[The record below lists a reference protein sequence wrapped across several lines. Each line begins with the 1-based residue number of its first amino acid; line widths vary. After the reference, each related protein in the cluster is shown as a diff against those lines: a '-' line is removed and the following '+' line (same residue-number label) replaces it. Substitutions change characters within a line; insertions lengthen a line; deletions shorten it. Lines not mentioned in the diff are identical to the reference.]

1 MRMGYLL
8 TMIKNMNDPYK
19 YEGQD
24 APTVQSGEDPDFG
37 ALLAP
42 DLAAGGRLAKYAKAI
57 TAMRWKIDPDPNYH
71 WGWLSAIERVMSD
84 AALVALQRGD
94 LPEAKRIAQLGN
106 EFLVPFE
113 YGTIGKAA
121 GQKVSRAIL
130 TAFAGEKRH
139 TVEYVDRDGLS
150 ATSTLDTPEWTECQQ
165 KAEAT
170 LCNIKK
176 GLDEK

>member
-71 WGWLSAIERVMSD
+71 WGWLSAIERVLSD

-94 LPEAKRIAQLGN
+94 KDGAKKIAKLGN
-106 EFLVPFE
+106 EFLVPFK

-121 GQKVSRAIL
+121 GQKVSRSIID
-130 TAFAGEKRH
+130 TFTGDKRH
-139 TVEYVDRDGLS
+139 TVTYADRDGCL
-150 ATSTLDTPEWTECQQ
+150 ATSTLDTPEWAECQQ
-165 KAEAT
+165 KAEVANN
-170 LCNIKK
+170 NIQK
-176 GLDEK
+176 GLDA